1 MRELELLSHIYKAN
15 PALPGAVTIPPGDD
29 MGAVVVGGVTLLVT
43 VDQVADGVHFE
54 LENTPLQKIGR
65 KAITRNLSDVAAMAG
80 KPVGA
85 VAAACLPKGFPEADA
100 KTLFD
105 AMRST
110 AEAFGCP
117 LIGGDISSWDQ
128 RLILTVTVFAEP
140 DGIEPVTRNTA
151 KVGDAVYVTG
161 ALGGSLIEMDNP
173 PGYVHHLDFTPRISP
188 ARKLAGNPVTRP
200 HAMIDLSDGLAQ
212 DLTRICERSGVRAQI
227 ECERLPASA
236 AARLAAARSGQPVW
250 RHALG
255 DGEDY
260 ELCFTAPPDVIPVQ
274 IDGVPITRVGQILR
288 PGPGPVVTLL
298 QSGGAVT
305 DAAGLGWEHTG

>member
-1 MRELELLSHIYKAN
+1 MRELELLAHIYKAN
-15 PALPGAVTIPPGDD
+15 PALPGAVSIPPGDD

-54 LENTPLQKIGR
+54 LGNTPLEKIGR
-65 KAITRNLSDVAAMAG
+65 KAITRNLSDVAAMAA

-100 KTLFD
+100 RTLFD

-110 AEAFGCP
+110 AEAFKCP
-117 LIGGDISSWDQ
+117 LIGGDISAWDQ
-128 RLILTVTVFAEP
+128 RLVLTVTVFAEP
-140 DGIEPVTRNTA
+140 DGIDPVTRNTA

-161 ALGGSLIEMDNP
+161 ALGGSLIEIDRP
-173 PGYVHHLDFTPRISP
+173 PGYVHHLDFTPRIAL
-188 ARKLAGNPVTRP
+188 ARKLAIDKTTRP

-227 ECERLPASA
+227 ECEKLPISP
-236 AARLAAARSGQPVW
+236 AARLAAQRSRQPSW

-260 ELCFTAPPDVIPVQ
+260 ELCFTAPDRALPDE
-274 IDGVPITRVGQILR
+274 IDGVPITRVGHILSS
-288 PGPGPVVTLL
+288 GPGPVVGLL
-298 QSGGAVT
+298 QSDGTAT
-305 DAAGLGWEHTG
+305 DVAGLGWEHTG

>member
-29 MGAVVVGGVTLLVT
+29 MGAVKVGGVTLLVT

-54 LENTPLQKIGR
+54 LGNTPLKKVGR
-65 KAITRNLSDVAAMAG
+65 KAITRNLSDVAAMAA

-105 AMRST
+105 AMRAT
-110 AEAFGCP
+110 AEALGCP
-117 LIGGDISSWDQ
+117 LIGGDISAWDQ

-140 DGIEPVTRNTA
+140 DGIDPVTRNTA

-161 ALGGSLIEMDNP
+161 AIGGSLIELDHP
-173 PGYVHHLDFTPRISP
+173 PGYVHHLDFTPRVAL
-188 ARKLAGNPVTRP
+188 ARQLAANTATRP

-227 ECERLPASA
+227 ECEKLPISP
-236 AARLAAARSGQPVW
+236 AARLAAERSGQPAW
-250 RHALG
+250 FHALG

-260 ELCFTAPPDVIPVQ
+260 ELCFTAPDGALPGEIG
-274 IDGVPITRVGQILR
+274 GVPITRVGRILE
-288 PGPGPVVTLL
+288 PGPGPLVTLL
-298 QSGGAVT
+298 QSDGTAT
-305 DAAGLGWEHTG
+305 DVAGLGWEHTG

>member
-1 MRELELLSHIYKAN
+1 MRELELLAHIYKAN
-15 PALPGAVTIPPGDD
+15 PALPGAVSIPPGDD

-54 LENTPLQKIGR
+54 LGSTPLEKIGR
-65 KAITRNLSDVAAMAG
+65 KAITRNLSDVAAMAA

-85 VAAACLPKGFPEADA
+85 AAAACLPKGFAGADA
-100 KTLFD
+100 MTLFD
-105 AMRST
+105 AMRAT

-117 LIGGDISSWDQ
+117 LIGGDISAWDQ

-140 DGIEPVTRNTA
+140 GGVEPVTRNTA
-151 KVGDAVYVTG
+151 KAGDGVYVTG

-173 PGYVHHLDFTPRISP
+173 SGYVHHLDFTPRIAL
-188 ARKLAGNPVTRP
+188 ARKLAADETTRP

-227 ECERLPASA
+227 ECDKLPVSP
-236 AARLAAARSGQPVW
+236 AARLAAQRSGQPAW

-260 ELCFTAPPDVIPVQ
+260 ELCFTAPEGVLSGE
-274 IDGVPITRVGQILR
+274 IDGVPITMVGRILAA
-288 PGPGPVVTLL
+288 GPGPVVGLL
-298 QSGGAVT
+298 QSDGTET
-305 DAAGLGWEHTG
+305 DVAGLGWEHTG

>member
-1 MRELELLSHIYKAN
+1 MRELELLAHIYKAN
-15 PALPGAVTIPPGDD
+15 PALPGAVSIPPGDD

-54 LENTPLQKIGR
+54 LGGTPLEKIGR
-65 KAITRNLSDVAAMAG
+65 KAITRNLSDVAAMAA

-85 VAAACLPKGFPEADA
+85 VAAACLPKGFSEADA

-105 AMRST
+105 AMRAT
-110 AEAFGCP
+110 AETFNCP
-117 LIGGDISSWDQ
+117 LIGGDISAWDQ

-140 DGIEPVTRNTA
+140 DGIDPVTRNTA

-161 ALGGSLIEMDNP
+161 ALGGSLIQMDNP
-173 PGYVHHLDFTPRISP
+173 PGYVHHLDFTPRIAL
-188 ARKLAGNPVTRP
+188 ARKLAADKMTRP

-227 ECERLPASA
+227 ECDKLPVSL
-236 AARLAAARSGQPVW
+236 AARLAGQRSGQPAW
-250 RHALG
+250 GHALG

-260 ELCFTAPPDVIPVQ
+260 ELCFTAPE
-274 IDGVPITRVGQILR
+274 GVVPGEIVGVAITRVGRVLGA
-288 PGPGPVVTLL
+288 GPGPVVSLL
-298 QSGGAVT
+298 QSDGTET
-305 DAAGLGWEHTG
+305 DVAGLGWEHTG